1 VKAISWFKTK
11 KVAKP
16 VHAVIGTLG
25 KKERLPLTEKDVAG
39 ATSELR
45 CALTCLKTT
54 GTISTAIPTATIS
67 IEILTAPISIEI
79 PSATTSTAIPGTVQ

>member
-1 VKAISWFKTK
+1 MGKITVKAISCFKMK

-16 VHAVIGTLG
+16 AHAVIGTLG

-45 CALTCLKTT
+45 CALTVIK
-54 GTISTAIPTATIS
+54 I
-67 IEILTAPISIEI
+67 
-79 PSATTSTAIPGTVQ
+79 

>member
-1 VKAISWFKTK
+1 MK

-25 KKERLPLTEKDVAG
+25 KKERLPLMEKDVAG
-39 ATSELR
+39 VTSELR

-67 IEILTAPISIEI
+67 MEIPTETISIEI
-79 PSATTSTAIPGTVQ
+79 PTATTFTEIPIAIQ

>member
-1 VKAISWFKTK
+1 MKAISWFKTK

-45 CALTCLKTT
+45 CALTVIK
-54 GTISTAIPTATIS
+54 I
-67 IEILTAPISIEI
+67 
-79 PSATTSTAIPGTVQ
+79 